1 MAEPAA
7 NGFEQLAATC
17 AAAGPDA
24 MFDELAASLAASG
37 RWHAVFDARL
47 AQARLA
53 LGLSATGG
61 TEQLEPAVRDRLED
75 RTLAACREVGWP
87 LLEAGRVREAWMY
100 LRAAAEPAE
109 VAARLEG
116 LAKATSPAAE
126 AEADDEEAARR
137 LEEIVAVALWE
148 GVDPAL
154 GIGLVLRLQGT
165 CNAITAYEQAVAGL
179 PAPRQPA
186 AAATLVAHLH
196 GELAERLAADLA
208 GRGLAADAAGGSIVA
223 LLAAAGGLRDDPA
236 VHVDVSHLHA
246 VLRFAR
252 VCGDEP
258 TIRRAWELACY
269 AARLPAEFVQPGEPP
284 FEDAAASRAFF
295 GAQLGIDVEP
305 ALDRFRRAAIAGDA
319 EAGTLPRDTL
329 VLLLWRLGRAGDAL
343 RAALAHRPREDD
355 LPRARL
361 PAGLLPSLVDLAATA
376 NDWDALRQACRDRGD
391 EVTFAAT
398 LAAERHQRAG

>member
-1 MAEPAA
+1 MAEPASDEFA
-7 NGFEQLAATC
+7 RLAATC

-24 MFDELAASLAASG
+24 MFDELAASLAARG

-47 AQARLA
+47 TQARFA
-53 LGLSATGG
+53 LGLPATGG
-61 TEQLEPAVRDRLED
+61 AAPLEPAVRDVLEH

-87 LLEAGRVREAWMY
+87 LLEAGRVREAWVY

-109 VAARLEG
+109 VAARLAR
-116 LAKATSPAAE
+116 LAAATPAA
-126 AEADDEEAARR
+126 ADDDDDAARR

-154 GIGLVLRLQGT
+154 GIGLVLRRQGT

-179 PAPRQPA
+179 PAPRQEA
-186 AAATLVAHLH
+186 AAATIVAHLH
-196 GELAERLAADLA
+196 GELAARLAADLA
-208 GRGLAADAAGGSIVA
+208 DRGLAAGVNTTGDSIIA

-236 VHVDVSHLHA
+236 VHVDVSHLFA

-258 TIRRAWELACY
+258 TVRRAWELACY

-284 FEDAAASRAFF
+284 FADAAASRACY
-295 GAQLGIDVEP
+295 GAQLGSDVEP
-305 ALDRFRRAAIAGDA
+305 ALDRFRRAAEAGDA

-329 VLLLWRLGRAGDAL
+329 VLLLWRLGRPGEAL

-355 LPRARL
+355 LPRASL
-361 PAGLLPSLVDLAATA
+361 PAGLLPSLVDLAAAA
-376 NDWDALRQACRDRGD
+376 NEWDTLRQACRDRDD

>member
-7 NGFEQLAATC
+7 DGFEQLAATC

-24 MFDELAASLAASG
+24 MFDELAASLAARG

-53 LGLSATGG
+53 LGLPATGG
-61 TEQLEPAVRDRLED
+61 TATLEPAVRDRLED

-109 VAARLEG
+109 VATRLARL
-116 LAKATSPAAE
+116 AAATAAT
-126 AEADDEEAARR
+126 ADDDDDAARR

-148 GVDPAL
+148 GVDPSL

-165 CNAITAYEQAVAGL
+165 CNAITAFEQAVTGL
-179 PAPRQPA
+179 PAPRQEE

-208 GRGLAADAAGGSIVA
+208 DRGLAAGVNAAGRSIVA
-223 LLAAAGGLRDDPA
+223 LLDLAGGLRDDPA

-284 FEDAAASRAFF
+284 FTDAAASRAFF
-295 GAQLGIDVEP
+295 GAQLGSDVEP
-305 ALDRFRRAAIAGDA
+305 AIDRFRRAAEAGDA

-329 VLLLWRLGRAGDAL
+329 VLLLWRLGRPGEAL
-343 RAALAHRPREDD
+343 RAALAHQPREDD
-355 LPRARL
+355 LPRPRL
-361 PAGLLPSLVDLAATA
+361 PAGLLPSLVDLAAAA
-376 NDWDALRQACRDRGD
+376 NEWDTLRQACRDRGD

-398 LAAERHQRAG
+398 LAAERHQQAEG